1 MASARKMGPTQRTTK
16 QREKAKQAQSG
27 QAKKESPTLTI
38 KIDGSPTPR
47 PDDPHTVGQ
56 THPTSLAPLTSK
68 HPR

>member
-16 QREKAKQAQSG
+16 QREKAKEAQSG

-47 PDDPHTVGQ
+47 PDDSPTVGQ
-56 THPTSLAPLTSK
+56 TPHHL
-68 HPR
+68 HH